1 MTLDGRDG
9 RRGIGALLR
18 DLAEGS
24 ATLVRDEVK
33 LAKIEIGDAVAGIGR
48 GTVFVA
54 GGAVFALIGTLSVI
68 AGIVLLVGDQWLPA
82 DRYWLAA
89 LIIMLITGGLAVWLA
104 KHGLTLVSPSRLA
117 PNETVTTLKEDKEWV
132 KQRLTSGATSS

>member
-68 AGIVLLVGDQWLPA
+68 AGIVLLVGISGCP
-82 DRYWLAA
+82 R
-89 LIIMLITGGLAVWLA
+89 IGIG
-104 KHGLTLVSPSRLA
+104 SR
-117 PNETVTTLKEDKEWV
+117 
-132 KQRLTSGATSS
+132 RSSSC